1 MVKSL
6 FTLLLVGAFFCF
18 ASLASGASLKDDLQN
33 LLASETYNSNLN
45 KINSLFSNE
54 AAFRDS
60 RGNIDY
66 ERVTEVLRQNG
77 LLNLNYSGGAN
88 MTLGFESV
96 GSPLLLMK
104 VVSDALSNMGYKYFL
119 TSSIENTPQMVRWSV
134 FVSSRALV
142 SPGAL
147 YSELLKA
154 NAYIKGIARV
164 GQFDFAYVIDLSN
177 AKVKT
182 QEYVEGAMPKRPL
195 EAYFY
200 GVSGANA
207 VEISAQSADSWVP
220 LVKIFDKNLNLIKQ
234 IKEVEKRS
242 NLNVELPSNAAYIV
256 IDDAFSLENIKRGL
270 SIRIN

>member
-6 FTLLLVGAFFCF
+6 FAQLLWGVVFCF
-18 ASLASGASLKDDLQN
+18 ASLGADLKSDLQN
-33 LLASETYNSNLN
+33 LIASETYNSNLN
-45 KINSLFSNE
+45 KINSLFANE

-77 LLNLNYSGGAN
+77 LLKLNYSDGAN

-119 TSSIENTPQMVRWSV
+119 TSSIENTPKMVRWSV

-147 YSELLKA
+147 YTELLKA

-164 GQFDFAYVIDLSN
+164 GQFDFAYVIDLSK
-177 AKVKT
+177 ARIKT
-182 QEYVEGAMPKRPL
+182 QEYVPDAAPKRPL

-200 GVSGANA
+200 RVSGASA
-207 VEISAQSADSWVP
+207 VEINAQAADSWVP
-220 LVKIFDKNLNLIKQ
+220 LVRVFDSNLNLIKQ
-234 IKEVEKRS
+234 IKESEKRS
-242 NLNVELPSNAAYIV
+242 NLNVELPANAAYIR